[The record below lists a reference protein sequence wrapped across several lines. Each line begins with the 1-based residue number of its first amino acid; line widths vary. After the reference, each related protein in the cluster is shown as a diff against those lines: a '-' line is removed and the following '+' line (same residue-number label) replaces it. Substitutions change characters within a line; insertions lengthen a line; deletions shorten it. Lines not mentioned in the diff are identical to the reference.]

1 MKEEEIDFKDLT
13 TQKRMVLRLRWV
25 TIIVTSYLI
34 LFSRGPLSPG
44 TASLLLIFAYL
55 SSNLM
60 AYFIPASY
68 FLKLSFFYVV
78 LLFDTLMISL
88 GIYLTGQFE
97 SDFYLAYFLIIL
109 FASIARSF
117 KLLLVNALIICG
129 VYGWILWSRGLD
141 EKALEEGV
149 LLRIPFIFVV
159 NLFYGFL
166 IQTFEKRTRQI
177 KIELKELEDS
187 EKQYRQIVE
196 RSHDAVAVLDEHDR
210 IKFFNKR
217 LIQLTQYPAEELTG
231 MGLEKILREQ
241 DQEAF
246 IKGLVSNSNEDETL
260 IRETEVFRKDGERR
274 KVEVSA
280 SRFSMPSGQSHTIFY
295 FKDVTEKKQM
305 EERMVQSEKLRA
317 LGELAAGVAHDLNNV
332 LGAILG
338 RAQLIRLS
346 LKGKDQGDQR
356 ISEETLQR
364 EMGII
369 ERAAMDGS
377 QTIKKIQEFSRPK
390 SEEYDFIP
398 LNINEIVEE
407 TIELMKP
414 KIKDESEEKGISI
427 QIHKNQGE
435 VAPIMGNPAELREV
449 LVNLFVNA
457 MDALPEGGTITFRTG
472 MREGYVFIEVGDNGI
487 GMPQSIQQRIFDPFF
502 TTKGVH
508 RSGLG
513 LSISYGII
521 KRHHGEIWGESHE
534 GKGTTFTI
542 RLPAVEHQKEA

>member
-1 MKEEEIDFKDLT
+1 MKEEIDFKDLT
-13 TQKRMVLRLRWV
+13 AQKRMVLRLRWV

-44 TASLLLIFAYL
+44 TTSLLLIFAYL

-196 RSHDAVAVLDEHDR
+196 RSHDAVTVLDEHDR

-217 LIQLTQYPAEELTG
+217 LVHLTQYPPEELTR
-231 MGLEKILREQ
+231 MGLEKILREK

-246 IKGLVSNSNEDETL
+246 IKGLVLNSNGDEGL
-260 IRETEVFRKDGERR
+260 VRETEVFRKDGEKR

-346 LKGKDQGDQR
+346 LKEKDQGAQR
-356 ISEETLQR
+356 ISEETLQK
-364 EMGII
+364 ELSII

-390 SEEYDFIP
+390 SEEYSFLP

-427 QIHKNQGE
+427 QIHKIQGE
-435 VAPIMGNPAELREV
+435 VSPIMGNPAELREV

-457 MDALPEGGTITFRTG
+457 MDALPKGGTITFKTG
-472 MREGYVFIEVGDNGI
+472 MGEGYVFIEVGDNGI
-487 GMPQSIQQRIFDPFF
+487 GMSKSIQQRIFDPFF

-534 GKGTTFTI
+534 GMGTTFTI

>member
-1 MKEEEIDFKDLT
+1 MKEEIDFKDLT
-13 TQKRMVLRLRWV
+13 AQKRMVLRLRWV

-196 RSHDAVAVLDEHDR
+196 RSHDAVTVLDEHDR

-217 LIQLTQYPAEELTG
+217 LVHLTQYPPEELTR
-231 MGLEKILREQ
+231 MGLEKILREK

-246 IKGLVSNSNEDETL
+246 IKGLVLNSNGDEGL
-260 IRETEVFRKDGERR
+260 VRETEVFRKDGEKR

-346 LKGKDQGDQR
+346 LKEKDQGAQR
-356 ISEETLQR
+356 ISEETLQK
-364 EMGII
+364 ELSII

-390 SEEYDFIP
+390 SEEYSFLP

-427 QIHKNQGE
+427 QIHKIQGE
-435 VAPIMGNPAELREV
+435 VSPIMGNPAELREV

-457 MDALPEGGTITFRTG
+457 MDALPKGGTITFKTG
-472 MREGYVFIEVGDNGI
+472 MGEGYVFIEVGDNGI
-487 GMPQSIQQRIFDPFF
+487 GMSKSIQQRIFDPFF

-534 GKGTTFTI
+534 GMGTTFTI